1 MKQKRRFAVLLA
13 ALALAAGLLSAPV
26 LATEGDTPSAYTEMP
41 GESTGGETSSESQV
55 TEPTSPPEPVET
67 PQPEPTEEPSFSSSE
82 PSLLFL

>member
-13 ALALAAGLLSAPV
+13 AFALAAGLLSVPV
-26 LATEGDTPSAYTEMP
+26 LATEGDTPSVYTEMP

-67 PQPEPTEEPSFSSSE
+67 PQPEPTEEPSSSTLGAH
-82 PSLLFL
+82 LL